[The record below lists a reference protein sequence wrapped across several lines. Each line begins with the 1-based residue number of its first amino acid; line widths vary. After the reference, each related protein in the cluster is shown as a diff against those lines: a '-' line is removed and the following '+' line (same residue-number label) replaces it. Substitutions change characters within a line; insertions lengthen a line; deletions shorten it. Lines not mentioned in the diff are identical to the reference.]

1 MIALTGFYAIM
12 SWHNLPS
19 SYLFIYLFLKIYSF
33 LAALGLLCCLR
44 AFPNCG
50 EQRLLFLEVCRLL
63 IAIVS
68 LVAAPRLQSTGS
80 AVVVQWLSY
89 PGILPD

>member
-12 SWHNLPS
+12 SWHNLPA
-19 SYLFIYLFLKIYSF
+19 SYLFIFFLKIYSF

-44 AFPNCG
+44 AFPSCG
-50 EQRLLFLEVCRLL
+50 EQRLLFLEVCGLL

-68 LVAAPRLQSTGS
+68 LVAAPRPQSTGS
-80 AVVVQWLSY
+80 AVVVQRLSY
-89 PGILPD
+89 PGILLD